1 MTRSFAHAGSQYRLR
16 DAATIN
22 GQRKVLWQRWRLTSG
37 AYVLDCGAWLPWRS
51 TRRDIIDMLC

>member
-1 MTRSFAHAGSQYRLR
+1 MTRSFAHAGSQYRVG

-22 GQRKVLWQRWRLTSG
+22 GQRRVHWQRWRLTNN

>member
-1 MTRSFAHAGSQYRLR
+1 MTRSFAHAGSQYRVG

-22 GQRKVLWQRWRLTSG
+22 GQRRVHWQRWRLTGG